1 MSNRN
6 VVTPE
11 EIRLATWARAI
22 KRSELQLMLAATARP
37 GVISLALGLP
47 AAELFPTEKYAQL
60 ATRVL
65 SQDAR
70 ALQYGPPFRP
80 LKTQIVKLMARRGV
94 ECSEE
99 QIFLTTGAQQGLNL
113 LTRLLLDEGGPVM
126 LEELSYSGFQQVIEP
141 FQPDYLT
148 VPTDTATGIDVDEVE
163 FCLTRGERPRLIYTV
178 TDGHNPLG
186 VSISPAKR
194 ACLVELAQEYRVPI
208 IEDDPYGFLSY
219 ERLSEPPLRA
229 QDDKWVLYVGSFS
242 KIMAPALRVGWLVV
256 PQALIPKLSVIKEA
270 SDIDTSTFSQ
280 RLISAY
286 LDSGELDGHLQTL
299 RREYRIRRDTMLR
312 SLRENFPSWASWNKP
327 QNGVFIWVE
336 LPEEVDTGEL
346 LKVAIEEE
354 DVAFI
359 PGYAFD
365 VKGGRKATNALRLNF
380 SSCAPALIEE
390 GIARLARVLN
400 RRWSGLPELYSTDD
414 LREARRSA
422 A

>member
-1 MSNRN
+1 MSNLN
-6 VVTPE
+6 IKTPE
-11 EIRLATWARAI
+11 EIRLAGWARMI

-60 ATRVL
+60 ATRVM
-65 SQDAR
+65 SEDAR

-80 LKTQIVKLMARRGV
+80 LKTQIVNLMARRGV

-99 QIFLTTGAQQGLNL
+99 QIFLTSGAQQGLNL

-141 FQPDYLT
+141 FQPEYLC
-148 VPTDTATGIDVDEVE
+148 VPTDRATGIDVDEVE
-163 FCLTRGERPRLIYTV
+163 FWLLRGALPRLIYTV

-186 VSISPAKR
+186 VSVSPSKR
-194 ACLVELAQEYRVPI
+194 TRLVELAQGYGVPI

-229 QDDKWVLYVGSFS
+229 QNGEWVFYVGSFS

-256 PQALIPKLSVIKEA
+256 PQTLIPKLSVVKEA

-280 RLISAY
+280 RLVNAY
-286 LDSGELDGHLQTL
+286 LESGELDGHLKTL
-299 RREYRIRRDTMLR
+299 RHEYRIRRDTMLR
-312 SLRENFPSWASWNKP
+312 ALRENFPSGASWNEP
-327 QNGVFIWVE
+327 QSGVFIWVE
-336 LPEEVDTGEL
+336 LPEEVDTGKL
-346 LKVAIEEE
+346 LKLAIEEE

-365 VKGGRKATNALRLNF
+365 VKGSRKAANAMRLNF

-390 GIARLARVLN
+390 GIARLARVLK
-400 RRWSGLPELYSTDD
+400 RRWPGLSKLYATGD
-414 LREARRSA
+414 LREARMPVA
-422 A
+422 

>member
-1 MSNRN
+1 MSNTN
-6 VVTPE
+6 VITPG
-11 EIRLATWARAI
+11 EIRLAGWTRAI

-47 AAELFPTEKYAQL
+47 AAELFPTQKYAQL
-60 ATRVL
+60 AARVM
-65 SQDAR
+65 SEDAR

-80 LKTQIVKLMARRGV
+80 LKTQIVNLMARRGV
-94 ECSEE
+94 ACSEE
-99 QIFLTTGAQQGLNL
+99 QIFLTSGAQQGLNL
-113 LTRLLLDEGGPVM
+113 LTRLLLDDGGPVM

-148 VPTDTATGIDVDEVE
+148 VTTDRATGIDVDEVE
-163 FCLTRGERPRLIYTV
+163 FCLRRGAHPRLIYTV

-194 ACLVELAQEYRVPI
+194 ARLVELAQEYCVPI

-219 ERLSEPPLRA
+219 EKVAEPPLRA
-229 QDDKWVLYVGSFS
+229 HDEKHVFYVGSFS

-256 PQALIPKLSVIKEA
+256 PPSLISKLSVIKEA

-280 RLISAY
+280 RVISAY
-286 LDSGELDGHLQTL
+286 LDSGELDGHLQML
-299 RREYRIRRDTMLR
+299 RREYRVRRDSMLR
-312 SLRENFPSWASWNKP
+312 ALRENFPSWASWNEP
-327 QNGVFIWVE
+327 QSGVFIWVE

-346 LKVAIEEE
+346 LKIAIEEE

-365 VKGGRKATNALRLNF
+365 VKGGRTAANAMRLNF

-390 GIARLARVLN
+390 GIARLSRVLK
-400 RRWSGLPELYSTDD
+400 RRWTSELYATGEI
-414 LREARRSA
+414 REARRSVA
-422 A
+422 